1 MDSNAQPR
9 RVWIIGCGDV
19 GCRLALRLHSIGVS
33 VLGFVRSAASA
44 SALERLA
51 IVAQQWDLD
60 TTTPKIGTAE
70 ATGTAPDW
78 IFYFAPPPNVGVT
91 ETRLRAFL
99 AARDEPPKRLI
110 YLSTSAVYGDCA
122 GAWIDETAPTQPQ
135 NDRGRR
141 RLDGEQTALAY
152 AARTGCSA
160 LILRVPGIYGPGRL
174 PVARLRA
181 GTPVLRNEESP
192 YTNRIH
198 ADDLAAA
205 ALRVAEY
212 GAAGAAYNVSDGQ
225 PTTMTDYFLRCAD
238 LLSLAPPPQISL
250 IEARSRLSPMLMSFL
265 EESKRLDTRRLVETL
280 GWRAQYR
287 DLASGLPTCLA
298 ADVVAETLHA
308 SQVQA
313 VAAQ

>member
-60 TTTPKIGTAE
+60 TTTPKIRTAE

-78 IFYFAPPPNVGVT
+78 IFYFAPPPNVGAT

-99 AARDEPPKRLI
+99 AVQDESPKRLI

-141 RLDGEQTALAY
+141 RLDGEQAALAY

-205 ALRVAEY
+205 ALHIAEY
-212 GAAGAAYNVSDGQ
+212 GASEAAYNISDGQ
-225 PTTMTDYFLRCAD
+225 PTTMTDYFLRCAQLLD
-238 LLSLAPPPQISL
+238 LPPPPQISL
-250 IEARSRLSPMLMSFL
+250 IEARSSLSPTLMSFL
-265 EESKRLDTRRLVETL
+265 DESKRLDTHRLVKTL
-280 GWRAQYR
+280 GWQPRHR
-287 DLASGLPTCLA
+287 DLASGLPTCLTLDA
-298 ADVVAETLHA
+298 VAETL
-308 SQVQA
+308 QA
-313 VAAQ
+313 CLAQAAAVR